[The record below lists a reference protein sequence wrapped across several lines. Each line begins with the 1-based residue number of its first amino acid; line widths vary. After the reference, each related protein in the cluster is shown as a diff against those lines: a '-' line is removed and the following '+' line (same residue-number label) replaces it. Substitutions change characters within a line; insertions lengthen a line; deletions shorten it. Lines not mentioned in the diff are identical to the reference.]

1 MLETFRRGAPN
12 DRAMMTA
19 SKLVLLLLAFLVT
32 GAAADNV
39 DTMPKRVM
47 DPVTKVD
54 NIEAFQTFEED
65 VPPVEQATITAVAA
79 IADPARWTSSS

>member
-1 MLETFRRGAPN
+1 
-12 DRAMMTA
+12 MMTA

-47 DPVTKVD
+47 DPATKVD

-65 VPPVEQATITAVAA
+65 VPPVEQATITAV
-79 IADPARWTSSS
+79 S